1 MRDLRLTTK
10 QLLLTTVMRAA
21 GKAVLLNNI
30 MKMYNSPL
38 HSDVSILVEESR
50 IAAHRQVLATH
61 SKVFQRMWEHDLQEV
76 RFSFHSNSDSR
87 CWKQALCA
95 ACM

>member
-1 MRDLRLTTK
+1 M
-10 QLLLTTVMRAA
+10 
-21 GKAVLLNNI
+21 LLNNI

-38 HSDVSILVEESR
+38 HSDVSILVEGSR

-76 RFSFHSNSDSR
+76 RLSFTHTR
-87 CWKQALCA
+87 GRMC
-95 ACM
+95 